1 MNFLKKNKNILTLSV
16 LIGFLTLI
24 FGSYIG
30 EDALGGAKNDYL
42 FHERYIIAFY
52 QNFYEALNE
61 FGENYEVRNSPV
73 FFIIA
78 SLPLKLGI
86 DIEYLKYLNLTIIL
100 PIIIFFFKI
109 S

>member
-1 MNFLKKNKNILTLSV
+1 MNFLKINKNILILSI

-24 FGSYIG
+24 FGSYVG

-52 QNFYEALNE
+52 QNFYEALIK

-78 SLPLKLGI
+78 SFPLMLCLEI
-86 DIEYLKYLNLTIIL
+86 
-100 PIIIFFFKI
+100 
-109 S
+109 

>member
-1 MNFLKKNKNILTLSV
+1 MNFLKINKNILTLSV

-42 FHERYIIAFY
+42 FHEKFIISFY
-52 QNFYEALNE
+52 QNFNEALNE
-61 FGENYEVRNSPV
+61 FGKNYEVRNSPV

-78 SLPLKLGI
+78 SFFLKIGI
-86 DIEYLKYLNLTIIL
+86 ELNYLKYLNLIIIL
-100 PIIIFFFKI
+100 PIIIFFY
-109 S
+109 